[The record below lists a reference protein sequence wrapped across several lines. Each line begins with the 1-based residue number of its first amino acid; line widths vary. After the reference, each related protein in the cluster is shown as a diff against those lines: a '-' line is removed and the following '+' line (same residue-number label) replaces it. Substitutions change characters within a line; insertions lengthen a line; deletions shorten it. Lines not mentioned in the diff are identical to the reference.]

1 MKTGLLTALDE
12 AFDQKAAWHGA
23 NLRAALRGVDAA
35 TAAFRPAV
43 GRHNIWEL
51 ALHAAYWKAVVR
63 RRITGERGAGFPL
76 AGSNFWERPEGR
88 PSKAAWDA
96 DRRLLDAMHRALRA
110 AVAALPAERVAAPSG
125 AKLRR
130 MIAGAAFHDVY
141 HAGQIQ
147 LLKRLAAGSG
157 RAS

>member
-1 MKTGLLTALDE
+1 M
-12 AFDQKAAWHGA
+12 
-23 NLRAALRGVDAA
+23 
-35 TAAFRPAV
+35 
-43 GRHNIWEL
+43 
-51 ALHAAYWKAVVR
+51 R

-76 AGSNFWERPEGR
+76 AGANFWERPEGR